1 VRSETI
7 TFSKYSPPISSS
19 PLLLLK
25 PSNLQTFKPSII
37 TPHLLF
43 PSSPPQTFKPSN
55 LQTFDYKSPHLLF
68 SSSSLPPFI
77 LTRATDERRNNLTN
91 ISVSQDL
98 PQEKIA
104 GD

>member
-37 TPHLLF
+37 NLLF
-43 PSSPPQTFKPSN
+43 SSSPPQTFKPSN
-55 LQTFDYKSPHLLF
+55 FLTFDYKSPLHLF
-68 SSSSLPPFI
+68 SPSPLPPFI